1 MINHLQLET
10 AVVLNGG
17 GSLMEHPAPP
27 RPEEY
32 ASIWRGAASLQC
44 QYGDAA
50 LQTNRH

>member
-32 ASIWRGAASLQC
+32 ALHLEGAAPLQC
-44 QYGDAA
+44 QHGDAA
-50 LQTNRH
+50 LQTDRH